1 MSKITCNIC
10 MDLIPLVKD
19 GVACTDSEK
28 AVFEHLKECA
38 DCNSFFKDLDQK
50 PIINDKK
57 AFGKIKKQV
66 NLSILIITVLSILFG
81 IGLSMSENMFYNIV
95 IMPVIGVVSFIILKN
110 RAYVVTVFVFV
121 VSYIWHFVMF
131 YSEIS
136 YGGFLSN
143 LIASLYWALIYS
155 GLCALGTLIVFLL
168 YFAFK
173 KED

>member
-1 MSKITCNIC
+1 MSKITCDIC

-19 GVACTDSEK
+19 GVASTDSEK
-28 AVFEHLKECA
+28 AVFEHLKECT
-38 DCNSFFKDLDQK
+38 DCNNFFNGFGQK

-95 IMPVIGVVSFIILKN
+95 TMPVIGAVGFIILKN

-131 YSEIS
+131 YSEIG
-136 YGGFLSN
+136 YERFLSN
-143 LIASLYWALIYS
+143 LIAPLSWALIYS
-155 GLCALGTLIVFLL
+155 GLCALGTLIAFLL